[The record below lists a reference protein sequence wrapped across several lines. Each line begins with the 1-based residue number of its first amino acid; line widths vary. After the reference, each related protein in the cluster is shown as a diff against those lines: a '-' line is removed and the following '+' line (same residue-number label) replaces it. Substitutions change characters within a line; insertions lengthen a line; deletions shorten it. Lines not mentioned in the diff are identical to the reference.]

1 MRKNKIRVSVIL
13 GIACLSLA
21 AQNAFA
27 KVEEIRGG
35 VFYHNLPTSG
45 KNGGKEKGPDV
56 ALQVGFSKLENW
68 TWIGSPQPIATLNL
82 NTQSETSFAALGFN
96 WDFNMN
102 EKWGF
107 SPSFGYAI
115 HNADPL
121 NNPYQ
126 PWQSVERRN
135 WDLNE
140 IEFNSRDQFWTSLA
154 FERKI
159 DEKTSVYLAFEHL
172 SHGQILGDGQNQGLS
187 NLGILW
193 SKKY

>member
-1 MRKNKIRVSVIL
+1 MRIYRALFGLIVF
-13 GIACLSLA
+13 GAIAT
-21 AQNAFA
+21 NTPAFA

-45 KNGGKEKGPDV
+45 KNGGKEKGPDI
-56 ALQVGFSKLENW
+56 ALQIGFSKLESW
-68 TWIGSPQPIATLNL
+68 TWLAKPEPIVTLNL
-82 NTQSETSFAALGFN
+82 NTQSETSFAAIGFN
-96 WDFNMN
+96 WDFPIN
-102 EKWGF
+102 ENWAF

-121 NNPYQ
+121 VNPYQ

-154 FERKI
+154 FERKL
-159 DEKTSVYLAFEHL
+159 DNDTSLYLAFEHL
-172 SHGQILGDGQNQGLS
+172 SHGQILGEGQNQGLS
-187 NLGILW
+187 NLGVLW
-193 SKKY
+193 AKKF